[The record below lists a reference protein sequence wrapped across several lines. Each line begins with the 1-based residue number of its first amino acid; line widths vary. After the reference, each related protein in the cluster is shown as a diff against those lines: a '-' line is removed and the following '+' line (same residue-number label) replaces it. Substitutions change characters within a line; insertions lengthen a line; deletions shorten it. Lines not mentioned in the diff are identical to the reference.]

1 MALNMGLFFRQ
12 LFTLIMKNIMILY
25 ARGAVFSTLWTST
38 YLPVLIAIYLSVVLK
53 LYYPTATYG
62 IGDPTPIRSV
72 VDAMNVKPGMLV
84 LLNNASSIGGP
95 IDQVINAVATAPRAA
110 GKQVLVTSS
119 QDDFLITCRPNFAG
133 TTACFAAAVFQSSP
147 TEGPDGLWNYTIR
160 GAANLG
166 QTTVDVTKDN
176 NDVQYF
182 ALPLQHAIDS
192 AIAAL
197 SSSTGA
203 SPLPPLVDDILF
215 TSITED
221 AWKVKVQQ
229 FILQSNI
236 NFAAIVWILTI
247 IGVAYRVVSAMA
259 MDRESQMA
267 DLIEAMMPNTQRW
280 QPQAIR
286 LMSTHIAF
294 GFAYSPGWLAAGILF
309 KLAYLKHSSMG
320 IAIIGWLLA
329 GGAMTGFAL
338 VAGACFR
345 KAHLSSIIAVGVIIL
360 LGIVT
365 QIKSK
370 DMSTATVI
378 ITGLLFTPMT
388 FVNFIIFCC
397 RWEYNGEAIKMG
409 HGAPN
414 SPWDVTG
421 GGFWFFFIVQILVYP
436 IVAAII
442 ERYMHGTTVS
452 RSGRVISMA
461 ENSTEPPVV
470 VDDVS
475 KIYQSPLL
483 WRLMLRAF
491 GKKNEPVVAANHL
504 SMTVLPGQIMVLV
517 GANGCGKTTILNAI
531 AGLHSASSG
540 QIRVNGSGGIGIC
553 PQKNVLWD
561 SLTVVQHATIFNKL
575 KATDSLA
582 VGNDLNMLIKACGLD
597 EKRKTQSKNL
607 SGGQKRKLQLLM
619 MLTGGSR
626 VCCVDEASGG
636 LDPLSRRKIWDI
648 LLSERGKR
656 TVILTTHFL
665 DEAEFLA
672 DNMVIM
678 AKGEIKTMGS
688 VSELKSKLGNGYRVQ
703 VLTPG
708 SKEKGEI
715 EKFEQLET
723 VPDSAQAL
731 AIIKDLESKGVKN
744 YQVAGPTIEEVF
756 MKLAADRDA
765 EYEETDAELQPIM
778 SRAALG
784 KDRES
789 IAASLKNLRG
799 EEERR
804 RVGALQQAWVLTRK
818 RWTVFQRSPLPLLMA
833 LVTPIVAAGL
843 LSILMRNYQN
853 PGFAIGSQFS
863 VSGTALLDPKLNP
876 LLAVGPADALT
887 PASLSLVAGI
897 FPNNTLGTGNDS
909 GILLDS
915 IHPVDSFADFNAYT
929 QQKFGNLTPGGL
941 YLGDAST
948 PPTISIRSD
957 LFSPGTL
964 FSGIFLQ
971 NVLDVLLTRVRIATT
986 FTPYDFA
993 WPAGT
998 GDSLQF
1004 IFYFGLVMCAAP
1016 AFFSLYP
1023 CRERVRSV
1031 RAMEYSNGVRPL
1043 PLWAAYALFDF
1054 VNVLISSSLVVVIFA
1069 TKNDESWY
1077 NIGYFYIV
1085 LLLYGLAS
1093 ILLSYVISKI
1103 AGSHF
1108 ASFACA
1114 AGGQGYV
1121 FDRSDYCC

>member
-1 MALNMGLFFRQ
+1 MALKLELFFRQ
-12 LFTLIMKNIMILY
+12 LFALIMKNIMILY
-25 ARGAVFSTLWTST
+25 ARGAVYSTIWTST
-38 YLPVLIAIYLSVVLK
+38 YLPILIAIYLSVVLK

-84 LLNNASSIGGP
+84 LLNNASSIGGS
-95 IDQVINAVATAPRAA
+95 IDQVINAVASAPRAA

-119 QDDFLITCRPNFAG
+119 QDEFLLTCRPNFSG
-133 TTACFAAAVFQSSP
+133 STACFAAAVFQSSP
-147 TEGPDGLWNYTIR
+147 SEGPDGLWNYTIR

-166 QTTVDVTKDN
+166 QTTVDVTKNN
-176 NDVQYF
+176 NDIQLFV
-182 ALPLQHAIDS
+182 LPLQHAIDS

-197 SSSTGA
+197 NSSKGA
-203 SPLPPLVDDILF
+203 NPLPALVNDILF

-221 AWKVKVQQ
+221 AWKLKVQH
-229 FILQSNI
+229 FILESNI

-259 MDRESQMA
+259 MDRESQMS

-294 GFAYSPGWLAAGILF
+294 GFAYSPGWICAGILF

-370 DMSTATVI
+370 HMSTGTVI

-397 RWEYNGEAIKMG
+397 RWEDNDKAIQMG
-409 HGAPN
+409 HAAPN

-421 GGFWFFFIVQILVYP
+421 GGFWLFFIVQILAYP
-436 IVAAII
+436 VIAAII
-442 ERYMHGTTVS
+442 ERYVHGTTVS
-452 RSGRVISMA
+452 RSGRAISMDDT
-461 ENSTEPPVV
+461 STEPPVV

-475 KIYQSPLL
+475 KIYQSPFL

-504 SMTVLPGQIMVLV
+504 SMTALPGQIMVLV

-531 AGLHSASSG
+531 AGLHSVSSG

-561 SLTVVQHATIFNKL
+561 SLTVLQHATIFNKL

-597 EKRKTQSKNL
+597 EKRKFQSKNL

-672 DNMVIM
+672 DNMVVM

-715 EKFEQLET
+715 EKFEELET

-765 EYEETDAELQPIM
+765 EYEETEPQPLM
-778 SRAALG
+778 PQASLG
-784 KDRES
+784 KERES
-789 IAASLKNLRG
+789 VAASLKSLRG
-799 EEERR
+799 EEVRR
-804 RVGALQQAWVLTRK
+804 RVGAMQQVWVLLRK
-818 RWTVFQRSPLPLLMA
+818 RWTVFQRSPLPILMA

-843 LSILMRNYQN
+843 LSILMRSYQN
-853 PGFAIGSQFS
+853 PSCTISSQFS
-863 VSGTALLDPKLNP
+863 VSSTALLDPKLNP

-897 FPNNTLGTGNDS
+897 FPNNTLGTGNGS

-915 IHPVDSFADFNAYT
+915 IHLVDSFAEYNAYT

-941 YLGDAST
+941 YLGDAT
-948 PPTISIRSD
+948 APPTISIRSD
-957 LFSPGTL
+957 LFSPGTVY
-964 FSGIFLQ
+964 SGVFLQ
-971 NVLDVLLTRVRIATT
+971 NVIDVLLTRVSIATG

-1043 PLWAAYALFDF
+1043 PLWVAYALFDF
-1054 VNVLISSSLVVVIFA
+1054 VNVLISSSLVVIIFA
-1069 TKNDESWY
+1069 TKNDQGWY
-1077 NIGYFYIV
+1077 NIGYFYVV

-1093 ILLSYVISKI
+1093 ILLSYVISKV

-1114 AGGQGYV
+1114 AGGQG
-1121 FDRSDYCC
+1121 